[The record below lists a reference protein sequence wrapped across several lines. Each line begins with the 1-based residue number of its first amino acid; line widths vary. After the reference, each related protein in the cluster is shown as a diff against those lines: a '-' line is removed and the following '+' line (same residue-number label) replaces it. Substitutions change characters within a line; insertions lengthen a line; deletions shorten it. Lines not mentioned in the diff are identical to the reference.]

1 MIKTVSIQRCCEIW
15 SQITL
20 SGGHQM
26 PWPRGMSSTLHGV
39 LATLCGVLATQDA
52 PDGTPGGL

>member
-1 MIKTVSIQRCCEIW
+1 MIKTVSIQRCCE
-15 SQITL
+15 ITL

-39 LATLCGVLATQDA
+39 LATQDA